1 LQSANLV
8 INSVTSLYAKTK
20 QNKKVPVELYK
31 LLIIPWHKILAVAY
45 VHSIQIKTLNSQ
57 R

>member
-20 QNKKVPVELYK
+20 QNKKVPVESYK
-31 LLIIPWHKILAVAY
+31 LLIIPGHKILAVAY
-45 VHSIQIKTLNSQ
+45 VHSIQIKTLN
-57 R
+57 